1 MMTSAVTR
9 SRSTLRER
17 TAHWSIG
24 VLERIGHLWLENPV
38 NLVRFLFRLLG
49 AWRCVFSDLSPR
61 QVTRTLLRFLRQ
73 TSRTFFRG
81 VFVVLALGIAIGFG
95 TGAVARAAGPAL
107 QPMFASTVM
116 IALLRDVAPLF
127 LTLFLAGRVGG
138 SIAARLGS
146 GLGLRGPRPS
156 RVSNQDLTWQVLPH
170 LVAATITSAAFYVL
184 GAWIIVKGYVSLGQP
199 DRFLDASSS
208 WYLSLG
214 STWSALQLGLVKSVA
229 FGVMVAYV
237 ASAYGVAARERAFT
251 GIRRVEDVQN
261 AVWETNV
268 TAVLIATAVSVVL
281 WLLVE
286 EPLR

>member
-1 MMTSAVTR
+1 MTSAVTR